1 MGEEFDPKRFAE
13 LLIILSGDVN
23 AWKKPENR
31 ALYRGTAESS
41 RQGDRDFDEAR
52 RNARIDARR
61 MYDMMQGNR
70 SNTYAFAELV
80 NVGGELKLEDR
91 VLVYEGLAKLAKDI
105 ADEEANRTSGS

>member
-1 MGEEFDPKRFAE
+1 
-13 LLIILSGDVN
+13 
-23 AWKKPENR
+23 
-31 ALYRGTAESS
+31 
-41 RQGDRDFDEAR
+41 
-52 RNARIDARR
+52 